1 MPKAHTDPPKAE
13 PVPSAAIIVP
23 VSAAAD
29 EKREKGGIQ
38 SVERAFAILEQIAH
52 SPSGATLS
60 ELSKRVGLHSSTVFH
75 LVQTLVA
82 LGYVRQMRDTKR
94 YRVGRPLFAL
104 AAASNDDAELV
115 SIATP
120 ALQALSADTGEA
132 GHFGVWSGQNVLVLA
147 KTPGAGAFQ
156 MTSSVGLLRPAYAT
170 GLGKALLSTMDEP
183 QLERY
188 LREAPLAALTPRTI
202 TDPELLR
209 RSLQEAR
216 RIGLAYDDGEFD
228 AEIRCVAAV
237 VRDFTGRPVGVI
249 GISGP
254 VWRLSLQALHAAAGH
269 VRRAAAD
276 LSAELGHQAAAE

>member
-1 MPKAHTDPPKAE
+1 MPKTK
-13 PVPSAAIIVP
+13 SALPAVT
-23 VSAAAD
+23 VALSGG
-29 EKREKGGIQ
+29 EERREKGGIQ
-38 SVERAFAILEQIAH
+38 SVERAFGILEQIAR

-60 ELSKRVGLHSSTVFH
+60 EVSKQLGLHSSTVFH
-75 LVQTLVA
+75 LVQTLVS

-115 SIATP
+115 SVVTP
-120 ALQALSADTGEA
+120 VLQALSASTGEA
-132 GHFGVWSGQNVLVLA
+132 GHFGVWSGHNVLVLA

-170 GLGKALLSTMDEP
+170 GLGKALLSALAAA

-188 LREAPLAALTPRTI
+188 LAQAPLQPLTPRTI

-216 RIGLAYDDGEFD
+216 QLGLAYDDGEFD
-228 AEIRCVAAV
+228 AEIRCVASV
-237 VRDFTGRPVGVI
+237 VRDFSGRAIGVI

-254 VWRLSLQALHAAAGH
+254 VWRLSLQALHAAADQ
-269 VRRAAAD
+269 VRRAAAT
-276 LSAELGHQAAAE
+276 LSAELGHQAAAG